1 VQQDPQPSLATIDV
15 VFQLFVEISITQML
29 ATTEMTRVLPHK
41 LTFSQFS
48 LLSHFSRTENV
59 PRSIVELAR
68 IFQVTKPSMGETVDK
83 LLSKGFVKVEAN
95 PADRRE
101 KIVSLTEQGAAAKR
115 DAEKAIH
122 PLLES
127 MIEQMGVAQFE
138 AAYTALRPIR
148 QWMDDNRNV

>member
-1 VQQDPQPSLATIDV
+1 MQHDTQTSLANIDG
-15 VFQLFVEISITQML
+15 VFQLFVEVNITQML

-48 LLSHFSRTENV
+48 LLSHFSRTENLQ
-59 PRSIVELAR
+59 RSIVDLAR

-101 KIVSLTEQGAAAKR
+101 KIVSLTEQGAAAKL
-115 DAEKAIH
+115 DAEKAIY
-122 PLLES
+122 PLLEA
-127 MIEQMGVAQFE
+127 MLAQMGVAQFE
-138 AAYTALRPIR
+138 AAYTALKPIR
-148 QWMDDNRNV
+148 QWLDDNRNV